1 MNFGLSFSYVFQDE
15 QWFKKIILPA
25 VCMLIPIVGWM
36 VTLGWAL
43 KVTKNLIDGVENPL
57 PDLDFGADLG
67 RGFFAFL
74 ISFVYSLPASILSGL
89 SSGIANWFYGAGE
102 GVGIIVTVLGG
113 ILGLLSFALGLVAT
127 FISTAAIA
135 NYAAKGDF
143 GAGFQL
149 GEVFNILKSNFGDWL
164 LVVVGVFLAVG
175 IIGPLGTVACVIGVF
190 LTLTY
195 GLAVMGHLMGQA
207 YNRSQG
213 AVPPIEPSLETF

>member
-15 QWFKKIILPA
+15 QWFKKIMLPA

-43 KVTKNLIDGVENPL
+43 KVTRNLIDGVEQPL
-57 PDLDFGADLG
+57 PDLDFGGDLG

-74 ISFVYSLPASILSGL
+74 ISFVYSLPASILSWL

-102 GVGIIVTVLGG
+102 GVGIAITLIAGL
-113 ILGLLSFALGLVAT
+113 LGLLSFALGLVAS

-135 NYAAKGDF
+135 NYVAKGDL

-149 GEVFNILKSNFGDWL
+149 GEIFNIIKSNFADWL
-164 LVVVGVFLAVG
+164 LVVVGAFLALG
-175 IIGPLGTVACVIGVF
+175 IIAPLGAIACVIGVF
-190 LTLTY
+190 LTVTY
-195 GLAVMGHLMGQA
+195 GLAVMTHLMGQA
-207 YNRSQG
+207 YNRSQ
-213 AVPPIEPSLETF
+213 ATPSTIEPTVDTF